1 MTTSDLLGR
10 VILVVEDE
18 PIIAVN
24 LKSLLEDAGAK
35 VICSNTREAAQVA
48 ECSDIS
54 AAVLD
59 VLPGSSAHRA
69 IARRLKRRGLSF
81 LFYATHSPEDVTT
94 VRAAPI
100 ILKPGRPE
108 LVVAAVK
115 RLCGQGPARPT
126 RGVG

>member
-18 PIIAVN
+18 PIIALN
-24 LKSLLEDAGAK
+24 LRAMLEAAGAK
-35 VICSNTREAAQVA
+35 VICSNTRDAAKVA
-48 ECSDIS
+48 EQLDIS

-69 IARRLKRRGLSF
+69 IARRLKRRGLPF

-115 RLCGQGPARPT
+115 RLCGQGSAQPT
-126 RGVG
+126 GGGR